1 MKLKDLKN
9 YHLADVSNARKKLN
23 PNLWDEKENLVPE
36 IRTKLLKISENFQE
50 FVGIGDREISDI
62 VISGS
67 NASYNYVA
75 ESEIDIHL
83 IVNSEKYSG
92 SEVYKELV
100 NENRRQ
106 YNENSKFSCNGH
118 NVELYIH
125 DENVECISQGIYSI
139 LHEKWVSV
147 PTKRHL
153 GYDDISTISKL
164 EDLKEQIKSA
174 TKSKNAKK
182 IKNLWERIGRFKQFN
197 KSRYGKS
204 SPEFLTYKILSEF
217 KLANKLERIVENIKK
232 KESKLQEEKNREY
245 IEEHIDDFIKFCVKW
260 LDLKTIPKIDT
271 VHGKKWSV
279 DNGTFGQYNARNDH
293 ITVSIA
299 GRHPV
304 DAMRTIAHE
313 LVHYSQNENGNLPPS
328 AGETGSPWENDA
340 NATAGQI
347 MRDYVDVNPD
357 IFSKQLKEASG
368 YIPTNK
374 KEANDPRY
382 SHGLTVDIKPG
393 EIQRQAAKLGL
404 TTGPA
409 GVPPLL
415 GKKKNN
421 KKKSNLKEN
430 LRVDVPNDEWL
441 NNKIRKA
448 KEKGRDN
455 YGVPYTGTITA
466 YFPDTVKLPVDLLKR
481 LPGMRGEQKNVRRE
495 DLEKIM
501 QVMKDTGKLPL
512 TAFGREYAPFVQVA
526 WNGEAWVNEG
536 NHRIMAADAL
546 GWKYLPVELRY
557 YDGGERVESGALY
570 PQKLG
575 LNESYSQNADNE
587 ELLEVEM
594 SPSALQNWAKSEGS
608 EGIRAGFEAEIILPI
623 SKSLER
629 DLDNDRIPDSIEEVL
644 DFFGGPHMS
653 QDDMVRFEDKLVG
666 DYIDWARKKLNFPDD
681 YDEDDLIDLIDE
693 KITYEQWF
701 NDKSIFLSDIADMYA
716 GIINWPDYIQHTGFI
731 PFSESLEDVLGRSVY
746 SGSRDSD
753 EDSYTIVPDESIATE
768 MNDDEG
774 MEIVSPPLPLQEM
787 LDDLSK
793 LKEFLDE
800 EGAETNTSTGLH
812 INISI
817 PESKK
822 VDYVKLALFSGDE
835 YILEQFDRLFNQYAM
850 NALKKIQNNVLK
862 KRTGIFD
869 PTDLFETLREGSIE
883 IASRIL
889 QQEVGEEKYTSIH
902 IQRGY
907 IEFRAPGGDWLS
919 KDIDTLTNTTL
930 RYARA
935 MSIAG
940 DPEAEKRE
948 YLKKLYKLIDKGN
961 PVQNLFVQYAAGEIN
976 KDELLKK
983 WATKVLNSDK
993 LSAVGPGE
1001 TIEYYKVS
1009 SGEDS
1014 VIVRAKNS
1022 ENAELQALASGLD
1035 MSTEISVE
1043 QIDDGD
1049 IPKELAAQKRR
1060 DNIAKRIRQRVTIF
1074 LFGLSKPDGEYRIYI
1089 NADSE
1094 HAARKRA
1101 KNHPLI
1107 TSSKE
1112 QTDNMKLVD
1121 SFSGTQVKNPE
1132 QYDFKHYRKTVKLK
1146 LKISLETD
1154 GNRKE
1159 FVTQPLEI
1167 EAESIPRARKKVDEL
1182 LSRKVREKYGD
1193 SARIEE
1199 VDFANSMGQFKI

>member
-1 MKLKDLKN
+1 M
-9 YHLADVSNARKKLN
+9 
-23 PNLWDEKENLVPE
+23 
-36 IRTKLLKISENFQE
+36 
-50 FVGIGDREISDI
+50 
-62 VISGS
+62 
-67 NASYNYVA
+67 
-75 ESEIDIHL
+75 
-83 IVNSEKYSG
+83 
-92 SEVYKELV
+92 
-100 NENRRQ
+100 
-106 YNENSKFSCNGH
+106 KFS
-118 NVELYIH
+118 E
-125 DENVECISQGIYSI
+125 
-139 LHEKWVSV
+139 
-147 PTKRHL
+147 
-153 GYDDISTISKL
+153 
-164 EDLKEQIKSA
+164 
-174 TKSKNAKK
+174 
-182 IKNLWERIGRFKQFN
+182 
-197 KSRYGKS
+197 
-204 SPEFLTYKILSEF
+204 ILSELKF
-217 KLANKLERIVENIKK
+217 K
-232 KESKLQEEKNREY
+232 
-245 IEEHIDDFIKFCVKW
+245 
-260 LDLKTIPKIDT
+260 
-271 VHGKKWSV
+271 G
-279 DNGTFGQYNARNDH
+279 
-293 ITVSIA
+293 
-299 GRHPV
+299 
-304 DAMRTIAHE
+304 
-313 LVHYSQNENGNLPPS
+313 S
-328 AGETGSPWENDA
+328 ACTKDC
-340 NATAGQI
+340 
-347 MRDYVDVNPD
+347 
-357 IFSKQLKEASG
+357 SG
-368 YIPTNK
+368 
-374 KEANDPRY
+374 
-382 SHGLTVDIKPG
+382 H
-393 EIQRQAAKLGL
+393 
-404 TTGPA
+404 
-409 GVPPLL
+409 
-415 GKKKNN
+415 
-421 KKKSNLKEN
+421 
-430 LRVDVPNDEWL
+430 
-441 NNKIRKA
+441 
-448 KEKGRDN
+448 
-455 YGVPYTGTITA
+455 
-466 YFPDTVKLPVDLLKR
+466 
-481 LPGMRGEQKNVRRE
+481 
-495 DLEKIM
+495 
-501 QVMKDTGKLPL
+501 
-512 TAFGREYAPFVQVA
+512 
-526 WNGEAWVNEG
+526 
-536 NHRIMAADAL
+536 
-546 GWKYLPVELRY
+546 
-557 YDGGERVESGALY
+557 
-570 PQKLG
+570 
-575 LNESYSQNADNE
+575 E

-608 EGIRAGFEAEIILPI
+608 EGIRAGFEAEIILLEA
-623 SKSLER
+623 KSLER
-629 DLDNDRIPDSIEEVL
+629 DLGNDRIPDSIEEVL
-644 DFFGGPHMS
+644 DFFDGPHMS
-653 QDDMVRFEDKLVG
+653 QDYMVWFENRLVG

-701 NDKSIFLSDIADMYA
+701 NDESIFLSDIADMYA
-716 GIINWPDYIQHTGFI
+716 GIIDWPDYIYGSDT
-731 PFSESLEDVLGRSVY
+731 ESFLQGLEGVLGRSVY

-768 MNDDEG
+768 TNDDEG

-793 LKEFLDE
+793 LKEFLDK

-850 NALKKIQNNVLK
+850 NALKIIQNNVLT

-869 PTDLFETLREGSIE
+869 PTDLFEALRKGSIE

-976 KDELLKK
+976 KDGLLKK

-993 LSAVGPGE
+993 LSTVGPGE

-1022 ENAELQALASGLD
+1022 ENAELQAVASGLD
-1035 MSTEISVE
+1035 MSNKMSVE
-1043 QIDDGD
+1043 EIDDED
-1049 IPKELAAQKRR
+1049 VPKELAAQKRR

-1146 LKISLETD
+1146 LKIATD
-1154 GNRKE
+1154 GDTKAII
-1159 FVTQPLEI
+1159 TDPLEI
-1167 EAESIPRARKKVDEL
+1167 EAESIPRARKKVDEI